1 MNNENTL
8 HGAKLWEKS
17 VHVTEEIDR
26 FTVGHDRELDLYLA
40 KYDVLGSMA
49 HVTMLHSIGLIADE
63 ELPVLL
69 RELRAIYQVAES
81 GDFVIE
87 DGIEDVHSQVELM
100 LTRKLGDMGKKIH
113 SGRSRNDQVLVD
125 LKLFTRD
132 KIREVAEAVRDL
144 FAELQQQS
152 ERYKNVLMPGYTHL
166 QVAMPSSFGL
176 WFGAY
181 AESLADDM
189 LLLEAAY
196 RMTNRNPLG
205 SAAGYGSSFPLNR
218 TMTTELLGFDSM
230 DYNVVYA
237 KMGRGKNE
245 RNVAFA
251 LAGIAGTV
259 AKLAFDACMF
269 NSQNFGFV
277 RLPDECTTGSSIMPH
292 KKNPD
297 VFELI
302 RARCNKLQALP
313 TQVVMIMN
321 NLPCGYFRDLQEIK
335 EVFLPAFDQ
344 LLSCLRMATY
354 IVARMRVNEHIL
366 DDARYDLM
374 FSVEEVNR
382 LASEGMPF
390 RDAYKKVGLD
400 IEAHQ
405 FTPNKEIHHTHEGSI
420 GNLCNDRIAALMQA
434 TYARFGFERVSEA
447 EKKLLGGE

>member
-1 MNNENTL
+1 M
-8 HGAKLWEKS
+8 KLWEKS
-17 VHVTEEIDR
+17 VQVTDEIDR
-26 FTVGHDRELDLYLA
+26 FTVGRDRELDLYLA

-49 HVTMLHSIGLIADE
+49 HITMLETIGLLGRE
-63 ELPVLL
+63 ELAALL
-69 RELRAIYQVAES
+69 AELKDIYALAER
-81 GDFVIE
+81 GEFVIE
-87 DGIEDVHSQVELM
+87 EGIEDVHSQVELM
-100 LTRKLGDMGKKIH
+100 LTRRLGDVGKKIH

-132 KIREVAEAVRDL
+132 QLRRVADAVMAL
-144 FAELQQQS
+144 FRELQQQS
-152 ERYKNVLMPGYTHL
+152 ERYSGVLMPGYTHL

-181 AESLADDM
+181 AESLADDL

-205 SAAGYGSSFPLNR
+205 SAAGYGSSFPLDR
-218 TMTTELLGFDSM
+218 SLTTRLLGFDSM

-237 KMGRGKNE
+237 QMGRGKNE

-259 AKLAFDACMF
+259 AKLAFDACLY
-269 NSQNFGFV
+269 NSQNFGFIK
-277 RLPDECTTGSSIMPH
+277 LPDECTTGSSIMPH

-302 RARCNKLQALP
+302 RSRCNKLQALP
-313 TQVVMIMN
+313 QQIVLMMN
-321 NLPCGYFRDLQEIK
+321 NLPSGYFRDLQEIK

-344 LLSCLRMATY
+344 MVDCLEMTTY
-354 IVARMRVNEHIL
+354 IVERIRVNEHIL
-366 DDARYDLM
+366 DDSRYDLM

-382 LASEGMPF
+382 LAAAGMPF

-400 IEAHQ
+400 IEAGKFRPEKQ
-405 FTPNKEIHHTHEGSI
+405 IHHTHEGSI
-420 GNLCNDRIAALMQA
+420 GRLCNAEVAALMQQ
-434 TYARFGFERVSEA
+434 TYDRFGFDRVAAA
-447 EKKLLGGE
+447 ENRLLGRA

>member
-17 VHVTEEIDR
+17 VHVMEEIDR

-237 KMGRGKNE
+237 QMGRGKNE

-366 DDARYDLM
+366 DGARYDLM